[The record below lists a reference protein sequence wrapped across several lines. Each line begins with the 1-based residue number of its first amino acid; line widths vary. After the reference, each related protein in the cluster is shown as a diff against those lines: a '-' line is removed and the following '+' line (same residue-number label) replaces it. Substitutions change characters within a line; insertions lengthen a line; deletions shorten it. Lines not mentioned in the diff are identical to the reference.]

1 VSLDETTLRA
11 LAGFPDALAAHYA
24 LIPPSHRDWR
34 PPSWDGIP
42 SEHLSPI
49 EQLCHVR
56 DIEIDG
62 YQQRIRRTLAESNP
76 RLESLDTDGL
86 AQSRS
91 YGAADEREVLA
102 SFRAARA
109 QTLDLLSGVTAEQ
122 LRRPAFFEG
131 YGAVTL
137 KSLVHYLCSHDQ
149 QHLAGLQWLLGQ
161 IEAAEPSAA
170 ALLQLQMGRRGGTS

>member
-1 VSLDETTLRA
+1 MRSKELLVSLDQATLRA
-11 LAGFPDALAAHYA
+11 LASFPDALAAHYA
-24 LIPPSHRDWR
+24 LFPHSRRNWR

-42 SEHLSPI
+42 SEHLTPI

-56 DIEIDG
+56 DIEIEG
-62 YQQRIRRTLAESNP
+62 YQRRFHRTLTESNP
-76 RLESLDTDGL
+76 HLESLDTDGL

-91 YGAADEREVLA
+91 YAKADEREVLA

-109 QTLDLLSGVTAEQ
+109 QTLDLLSGASAEQ
-122 LRRPAFFEG
+122 LRLPAFFEG
-131 YGAVTL
+131 YGPVTL

-161 IEAAEPSAA
+161 IEAAEPSS
-170 ALLQLQMGRRGGTS
+170 RES

>member
-1 VSLDETTLRA
+1 VSLEQTTLGA

-24 LIPPSHRDWR
+24 LFPRSHRNWR

-42 SEHLSPI
+42 SEHLTPI

-56 DIEIDG
+56 DIEIEG
-62 YQQRIRRTLAESNP
+62 YQKRFHRTLTESCP
-76 RLESLDTDGL
+76 HLESLDTDRL
-86 AQSRS
+86 AQTRS
-91 YGAADEREVLA
+91 YASADESQVLA

-109 QTLDLLSGVTAEQ
+109 QTLDLLSGVSAEQ
-122 LRRPAFFEG
+122 LRRPAVFEG
-131 YGAVTL
+131 YGTVTL

-161 IEAAEPSAA
+161 IDAADIAYREP
-170 ALLQLQMGRRGGTS
+170 